1 MLRFCTEILRGGK
14 IFRGIRAAAGKDRG
28 EKNRKGQDAQGHLIQ
43 HETAVVADARREC
56 RLRRFVRYAVGSA
69 GLVALLLQGKL
80 VQPHPL
86 RLATPDGLSKSLP
99 RPRHPT
105 RPEERR

>member
-1 MLRFCTEILRGGK
+1 MLRFCTEIRRGGK

-80 VQPHPL
+80 VTPHPL
-86 RLATPDGLSKSLP
+86 RT
-99 RPRHPT
+99 
-105 RPEERR
+105 EERRVGKGWVRTWRFWGAPDH